1 VLNVCT
7 ISFKF
12 GMLIR
17 MPRLIIFIFIFIWLK
32 RLKFLHLSGVKLHN
46 FSEKCHA
53 MCHNIR
59 LPSQRQIC
67 PFFECHAM
75 CQVVTSIR

>member
-7 ISFKF
+7 VSFNF
-12 GMLIR
+12 GMLIQ

-32 RLKFLHLSGVKLHN
+32 RLKFLHLSCVKLRN
-46 FSEKCHA
+46 FPEKCHA

-59 LPSQRQIC
+59 LPSQIC